1 MTYKTSD
8 IIKRARQLADLENS
22 DFISYEENLMLIN
35 ECYNKLYEKLIN
47 HNDKAFI
54 KSVNLTGFSAGENK
68 TVYEL
73 PADFWQLYG
82 VRASVSN
89 IPIPRKAQSE
99 SDTTNS
105 YDIENDNLVIY
116 GNRIAD
122 TLILDYW
129 QRPPM
134 LTYPRKAQRMHI
146 DGILAMYNDNIFAK
160 NSDGDLLVLDA
171 DGNVIMTATNPANY
185 YQSFFAGKNALLA
198 VASDETRV
206 TVFKNGT
213 ETDFVTSS
221 SVAWVSHGV
230 VYFTAVS
237 GDALEIRTQNNIVA
251 YTLDWPS
258 FVAMATPLNLLHLV
272 FIGKDYF
279 IAVDSDGFLN
289 FVTFDENY
297 IVTETLKSDFVC
309 DVLKPALLAAYYE
322 GEAIYLIDANQNV
335 ACFDFSEKEF
345 YEINEDYDAE
355 CMAWQ
360 GENSGY
366 GYINSS
372 GALCSFYP
380 DTVLDFTHN
389 FYFTLLAYYLAIAY
403 KAKQNADST
412 ALQQMAAE
420 AEEHFYDTIGRDA
433 YNVTRIRN
441 HYA

>member
-8 IIKRARQLADLENS
+8 IIKRAKQLADLENS
-22 DFISYEENLMLIN
+22 DFISYEENFLLIN

-82 VRASVSN
+82 VRASMSN

-134 LTYPRKAQRMHI
+134 LTYPRKAQRMDI
-146 DGILAMYNDNIFAK
+146 DGILAMYNDNILAK
-160 NSDGDLLVLDA
+160 KSNGDLLVMDS

-185 YQSFFAGKNALLA
+185 YQAFFAGKNAMLA
-198 VASDETRV
+198 VASDGTRI

-213 ETDFVTSS
+213 ETDYVTASTI
-221 SVAWVSHGV
+221 AWVNHGV
-230 VYFTAVS
+230 LYFSVIS
-237 GDALEIRTQNNIVA
+237 GDSLEIRTQNNIVA
-251 YTLDWPS
+251 YTLDWPR
-258 FVAMATPLNLLHLV
+258 FIAMVTPLNLVSLV
-272 FIGKDYF
+272 FIGKDFF
-279 IAVDSDGFLN
+279 IAVDSDGYLIQAF
-289 FVTFDENY
+289 FENY
-297 IVTETLKSDFVC
+297 NITATVKGDFVC
-309 DVLKPALLAAYYE
+309 DSSKPELLAAYYE
-322 GEAIYLIDANQNV
+322 GENIYLIDANQNV
-335 ACFDFSEKEF
+335 ACFDFLENGF
-345 YEINEDYDAE
+345 YEINDNFDAE
-355 CMAWQ
+355 CLAWQ
-360 GENSGY
+360 GENSGF

-403 KAKQNADST
+403 KAKQNADLT
-412 ALQQMAAE
+412 ALQAMAAE

>member
-134 LTYPRKAQRMHI
+134 LTYPRKAQRLDLPKI
-146 DGILAMYNDNIFAK
+146 FSAYNDKAIIYD
-160 NSDGDLLVLDA
+160 SDNLTYKLVDL
-171 DGNVIMTATNPANY
+171 DGNLIFDFNVNSNFM
-185 YQSFFAGKNALLA
+185 SVVGKNAAAIMYIGLGLP
-198 VASDETRV
+198 
-206 TVFKNGT
+206 
-213 ETDFVTSS
+213 
-221 SVAWVSHGV
+221 
-230 VYFTAVS
+230 
-237 GDALEIRTQNNIVA
+237 
-251 YTLDWPS
+251 YTID
-258 FVAMATPLNLLHLV
+258 
-272 FIGKDYF
+272 
-279 IAVDSDGFLN
+279 
-289 FVTFDENY
+289 
-297 IVTETLKSDFVC
+297 
-309 DVLKPALLAAYYE
+309 
-322 GEAIYLIDANQNV
+322 IYRKGIQ
-335 ACFDFSEKEF
+335 
-345 YEINEDYDAE
+345 
-355 CMAWQ
+355 
-360 GENSGY
+360 
-366 GYINSS
+366 
-372 GALCSFYP
+372 
-380 DTVLDFTHN
+380 T
-389 FYFTLLAYYLAIAY
+389 
-403 KAKQNADST
+403 
-412 ALQQMAAE
+412 
-420 AEEHFYDTIGRDA
+420 
-433 YNVTRIRN
+433 
-441 HYA
+441 

>member
-134 LTYPRKAQRMHI
+134 LTYPRKAQRLDLPKI
-146 DGILAMYNDNIFAK
+146 FSAYNDKAIIYD
-160 NSDGDLLVLDA
+160 SDNLTYKLVDL
-171 DGNVIMTATNPANY
+171 DGNLIFDFNVNSNFMSVVGKNAAAIMYIGLGLPYTIDIYRKGIQTQDTTVYSAWVNHGVIYYAKYTDPTAAEIYTQNNVLAYTAHLPAGI
-185 YQSFFAGKNALLA
+185 SRFLFAGKDFVLAEVSGALKAYYLDDTGA
-198 VASDETRV
+198 TVETV
-206 TVFKNGT
+206 
-213 ETDFVTSS
+213 ETDIKARANFPIL
-221 SVAWVSHGV
+221 
-230 VYFTAVS
+230 YE
-237 GDALEIRTQNNIVA
+237 GDNI
-251 YTLDWPS
+251 
-258 FVAMATPLNLLHLV
+258 
-272 FIGKDYF
+272 YF
-279 IAVDSDGFLN
+279 I
-289 FVTFDENY
+289 
-297 IVTETLKSDFVC
+297 
-309 DVLKPALLAAYYE
+309 
-322 GEAIYLIDANQNV
+322 DADDNITCYDMS
-335 ACFDFSEKEF
+335 AREF
-345 YEINEDYDAE
+345 YTINDDYDAE
-355 CMAWQ
+355 CLAWQ

-412 ALQQMAAE
+412 ALQQLAAE